1 VILLSTH
8 MRSEIVIRQASPQIF
23 VPKTVVAGM
32 DRLYA
37 YNGAVA
43 VIGLC
48 LFVPAVVSVAAGEYS
63 TPTLL
68 GTVGGGGMVSGAIY
82 RSLRGDHEEFT
93 ISAGRLLLMLSLA
106 CLSVLV
112 TVLSVI

>member
-1 VILLSTH
+1 
-8 MRSEIVIRQASPQIF
+8 MRSEIVAYQASPHIS
-23 VPKTVVAGM
+23 VSKTVVAGM
-32 DRLYA
+32 NRLYA

-68 GTVGGGGMVSGAIY
+68 VTVGGGGMVSGAIY
-82 RSLRGDHEEFT
+82 RSLRGNHEEFS

-106 CLSVLV
+106 CLSVLA

>member
-1 VILLSTH
+1 MLPRLSV
-8 MRSEIVIRQASPQIF
+8 S
-23 VPKTVVAGM
+23 KTAVAGM
-32 DRLYA
+32 NRLDA

-68 GTVGGGGMVSGAIY
+68 VTVGGGGMVSGAIY

-106 CLSVLV
+106 CLSVLA

>member
-1 VILLSTH
+1 
-8 MRSEIVIRQASPQIF
+8 
-23 VPKTVVAGM
+23 M

-37 YNGAVA
+37 YNGAVG

-68 GTVGGGGMVSGAIY
+68 VTVGGGGMVSGAIY
-82 RSLRGDHEEFT
+82 RSLRGDREEFT
-93 ISAGRLLLMLSLA
+93 ISARRLLLMLSLA
-106 CLSVLV
+106 CLSVLAA
-112 TVLSVI
+112 VLSVI